1 MLFRSENGLGL
12 LTYSVENPS
21 GVGYTDVGYGEGID
35 LPLQPTLHFRS
46 PDEDNALSAKCYVDK
61 EISTDTC
68 LNVVLYFAA
77 GTSFRQGDLL
87 YVTMQDELGQPYSIA
102 VQPRTYVPVATLTSG
117 SETLTLSP
125 LGMSIRNAH
134 PDREPLVDELTLRY
148 QDGSEFTVESSS
160 RSLMNWVVGC
170 MRGSDDVPFADNT
183 YVFDR
188 LVDVDA
194 VAKVRVM
201 TDPEGIQLAMKN
213 FLNMTEEDFNRAI
226 VDSLQG
232 NMREII
238 GTITLKEIC
247 NDRKKFGDEVQSKAQ
262 TDMNALGI
270 QIISCNIQRV
280 TDENSLINS
289 LGQDNMSKIQKDA
302 AIAKAEAERD
312 IAIAQAQAAKASNDA
327 QVEADMHIAQ
337 KQNDLAIKQSELKVQ
352 EDTKRAEADAAYTI
366 QQQEQQRSIETAT
379 VNAQIA
385 KTEREAELKSKEVE
399 VKKQSLDAEVRAA
412 ADADRYR
419 KEQEAQAALYQRQK
433 DAEAVRY
440 EQEQAAE
447 AAKKAAEAAR
457 FAKEQEAA
465 GIAAVGQAE
474 AEAIRAKA
482 LAEAE
487 GIDKKAEAMK
497 KYGEAAVIE
506 MIMNAL
512 PEIAKNVAEPL
523 SKVDKITM
531 YGEGNSAK
539 LLSDIVNGTTQVTEG
554 ISAGM
559 GLDLKSLLAGALGGK
574 LAAGNSQPVQ
584 VTVTPQAQPD
594 AAAASADT
602 PEQQV

>member
-1 MLFRSENGLGL
+1 MDILLKAIPIAIPVILVILIFLMGYVKAPPDVAYIISGLRKHPKVLIGKA
-12 LTYSVENPS
+12 
-21 GVGYTDVGYGEGID
+21 GIKIPF
-35 LPLQPTLHFRS
+35 LER
-46 PDEDNALSAKCYVDK
+46 VDK
-61 EISTDTC
+61 LIVRQISIDIKSEGYIPT
-68 LNVVLYFAA
+68 
-77 GTSFRQGDLL
+77 
-87 YVTMQDELGQPYSIA
+87 QDFIG
-102 VQPRTYVPVATLTSG
+102 
-117 SETLTLSP
+117 
-125 LGMSIRNAH
+125 
-134 PDREPLVDELTLRY
+134 
-148 QDGSEFTVESSS
+148 
-160 RSLMNWVVGC
+160 
-170 MRGSDDVPFADNT
+170 
-183 YVFDR
+183 
-188 LVDVDA
+188 VDVDA

-213 FLNMTEEDFNRAI
+213 FLNMTEDDFNRAI

-487 GIDKKAEAMK
+487 V
-497 KYGEAAVIE
+497 YRQ
-506 MIMNAL
+506 
-512 PEIAKNVAEPL
+512 
-523 SKVDKITM
+523 
-531 YGEGNSAK
+531 EGGGHEEVRRGRCDRDDHERLCRRSPRTWRSPSARWIR
-539 LLSDIVNGTTQVTEG
+539 SPCTARATAPSS
-554 ISAGM
+554 SAT
-559 GLDLKSLLAGALGGK
+559 SSTAPPR
-574 LAAGNSQPVQ
+574 SPR
-584 VTVTPQAQPD
+584 
-594 AAAASADT
+594 ASAPGWGWT
-602 PEQQV
+602 SRACWQVPWAESWRRAIPSRCR

>member
-1 MLFRSENGLGL
+1 MDILLKAIPIAIPVILVILIFLMGYVKAPPDVAYIISGLRKHPKVLIGKA
-12 LTYSVENPS
+12 
-21 GVGYTDVGYGEGID
+21 GIKIPF
-35 LPLQPTLHFRS
+35 LER
-46 PDEDNALSAKCYVDK
+46 VDK
-61 EISTDTC
+61 LIVRQISIDIKSEGYIPT
-68 LNVVLYFAA
+68 
-77 GTSFRQGDLL
+77 
-87 YVTMQDELGQPYSIA
+87 QDFIG
-102 VQPRTYVPVATLTSG
+102 
-117 SETLTLSP
+117 
-125 LGMSIRNAH
+125 
-134 PDREPLVDELTLRY
+134 
-148 QDGSEFTVESSS
+148 
-160 RSLMNWVVGC
+160 
-170 MRGSDDVPFADNT
+170 
-183 YVFDR
+183 
-188 LVDVDA
+188 VDVDA

-213 FLNMTEEDFNRAI
+213 FLNMTEDDFNRAI

-433 DAEAVRY
+433 DAETVRY
-440 EQEQAAE
+440 
-447 AAKKAAEAAR
+447 
-457 FAKEQEAA
+457 EQEAA

-584 VTVTPQAQPD
+584 VTVAPQAQPD
-594 AAAASADT
+594 AAAASADA

>member
-1 MLFRSENGLGL
+1 MEFLLKLIPVILIAAAVILIFMLGYVKAPPDVAYIISGLRKHPKVLIGKA
-12 LTYSVENPS
+12 
-21 GVGYTDVGYGEGID
+21 GIKIPF
-35 LPLQPTLHFRS
+35 LER
-46 PDEDNALSAKCYVDK
+46 VDK
-61 EISTDTC
+61 LIVRQISIDIKSEGYIPT
-68 LNVVLYFAA
+68 
-77 GTSFRQGDLL
+77 
-87 YVTMQDELGQPYSIA
+87 QDFIG
-102 VQPRTYVPVATLTSG
+102 
-117 SETLTLSP
+117 
-125 LGMSIRNAH
+125 
-134 PDREPLVDELTLRY
+134 
-148 QDGSEFTVESSS
+148 
-160 RSLMNWVVGC
+160 
-170 MRGSDDVPFADNT
+170 
-183 YVFDR
+183 
-188 LVDVDA
+188 VDVDA

-447 AAKKAAEAAR
+447 AAKKAAIEMLGKVGIPDPER
-457 FAKEQEAA
+457 RYEQYPHEFSGGMRQRVVIA
-465 GIAAVGQAE
+465 IAAACRPQILICDEPTTALDVTIQAQILQLIRDLQKELGMSVIYITHDLGVVANVADRVAVMYAGQIVEYGTVQEIFYDAWHPYTWALLQALPQLGTKGE
-474 AEAIRAKA
+474 SLPTVDGTPPNLFNEIHGDAFAPRNKHA
-482 LAEAE
+482 LA
-487 GIDKKAEAMK
+487 IDF
-497 KYGEAAVIE
+497 
-506 MIMNAL
+506 
-512 PEIAKNVAEPL
+512 VAEPPFFQVSETHAAKTWYL
-523 SKVDKITM
+523 DPRAPKIERPHSIQNLREKM
-531 YGEGNSAK
+531 GKMGGSN
-539 LLSDIVNGTTQVTEG
+539 LNG
-554 ISAGM
+554 
-559 GLDLKSLLAGALGGK
+559 
-574 LAAGNSQPVQ
+574 
-584 VTVTPQAQPD
+584 
-594 AAAASADT
+594 
-602 PEQQV
+602 

>member
-1 MLFRSENGLGL
+1 MDILLKAIPIAIPVILVILIFLMGYVKAPPDVAYIISGLRKHPKVLIGKA
-12 LTYSVENPS
+12 
-21 GVGYTDVGYGEGID
+21 GIKIPF
-35 LPLQPTLHFRS
+35 LER
-46 PDEDNALSAKCYVDK
+46 VDK
-61 EISTDTC
+61 LIVRQISIDIKSEGYIPT
-68 LNVVLYFAA
+68 
-77 GTSFRQGDLL
+77 
-87 YVTMQDELGQPYSIA
+87 QDFIG
-102 VQPRTYVPVATLTSG
+102 
-117 SETLTLSP
+117 
-125 LGMSIRNAH
+125 
-134 PDREPLVDELTLRY
+134 
-148 QDGSEFTVESSS
+148 
-160 RSLMNWVVGC
+160 
-170 MRGSDDVPFADNT
+170 
-183 YVFDR
+183 
-188 LVDVDA
+188 VDVDA

-213 FLNMTEEDFNRAI
+213 FLNMTEDDFNRAI

-433 DAEAVRY
+433 DAEAVR
-440 EQEQAAE
+440 
-447 AAKKAAEAAR
+447 

-574 LAAGNSQPVQ
+574 LAAGNPQPVQ